1 MDPINPLNTP
11 ESLPSGSKSD
21 IFDIEGIVIDAT
33 TNQPLKGAKVVSVNG
48 AQSKTTK
55 TGADGKF
62 KIMIPSLDNSIKISL
77 KNYTPTQIKPYKGDN
92 TPKQNLGPIPLQ
104 PVKSDVTAD
113 KLKSLQMDDTQLKLT
128 LQSKKDSEFFT
139 RKRLTQISKDLKT
152 QLLPLALNILSQ
164 YGISKASEI
173 IQQSQP
179 SIDEYVNNS
188 TCPTPEVIQQSIAT
202 KNNIYRKLNSIA
214 VVIDSSTKAIGIT
227 TGILGGMN
235 IALQVIKNLP
245 TPVAVAGVG
254 IPVSEITRIQDT
266 IRKIEA
272 SVSKLTNISAG
283 TLTTLVIIKSTL
295 DILIKYLSLV
305 DALTQHCSPDTPQ
318 EQERISK
325 LLSDS
330 TQNIKQ
336 EQPTST
342 TPNSINGFT
351 LSVELEVT
359 EKPLKRRRAIAK
371 NRSNVVMLK
380 GEWSFS
386 SIDQILIDE
395 LIFYIQQNDLK
406 AT

>member
-1 MDPINPLNTP
+1 
-11 ESLPSGSKSD
+11 
-21 IFDIEGIVIDAT
+21 
-33 TNQPLKGAKVVSVNG
+33 
-48 AQSKTTK
+48 
-55 TGADGKF
+55 
-62 KIMIPSLDNSIKISL
+62 
-77 KNYTPTQIKPYKGDN
+77 
-92 TPKQNLGPIPLQ
+92 
-104 PVKSDVTAD
+104 
-113 KLKSLQMDDTQLKLT
+113 MDDTQLKLT

-152 QLLPLALNILSQ
+152 QLLPLALNMLAQ

-188 TCPTPEVIQQSIAT
+188 TCPTPEVIQQLITT
-202 KNNIYRKLNSIA
+202 KNNIYKKLNSIA
-214 VVIDSSTKAIGIT
+214 VVIDSSTKAVGIT

-254 IPVSEITRIQDT
+254 IPISEINRIQDT
-266 IRKIEA
+266 IRKIDA
-272 SVSKLTNISAG
+272 NVSKLTQISAG

-295 DILIKYLSLV
+295 DILIKYLSLL
-305 DALTQHCSPDTPQ
+305 DALTQHCSPNTSL
-318 EQERISK
+318 EQERISQ
-325 LLSDS
+325 LLSDA
-330 TQNIKQ
+330 TQNINQ
-336 EQPTST
+336 EQPTT

-395 LIFYIQQNDLK
+395 LIFYIQQNNLK